1 MSPYPNLI
9 LDSLLANETIKLLKS
24 NNGAASVVKVVGQ
37 VMNIESAE
45 PEFAKMLVSDLI
57 KNNPRFQLNGDK
69 VELVKNYFGNRTLD
83 QTEFVVFDLETT
95 GTKSFCRVI
104 EIGAY
109 KVKNCKIVDE
119 FQTLVNPEIPIP
131 KFITKLTNITDK
143 MVRDAPTFAEI
154 ISDFMGF
161 VGESILVAH
170 NASFDMR
177 FLNYEIGRIYSNRR
191 LANFYLC
198 TVSLSRRLL
207 PSIDNHRL
215 NTVANYYSIDLNNH
229 HRAGSDALATAKIF
243 IKSLEN
249 LDEKVIR
256 DLVRA

>member
-9 LDSLLANETIKLLKS
+9 LDSLLVNETIKLLKS
-24 NNGAASVVKVVGQ
+24 SGGIASVVEVVDQ
-37 VMNIESAE
+37 VMNIKSPE
-45 PEFAKMLVSDLI
+45 PGLAKMLVSDLI

-69 VELVKNYFGNRTLD
+69 VKLVKNYFGNRRLD

-109 KVKNCKIVDE
+109 RVRNYQIVDE
-119 FQTLVNPEIPIP
+119 FQTLVNPEILIP
-131 KFITKLTNITDK
+131 KFITKLTNINDK
-143 MVRDAPTFAEI
+143 MVRDAPKFTEI
-154 ISDFMGF
+154 ISDFMEFIGDS
-161 VGESILVAH
+161 VLVAH

-177 FLNYEIGRIYSNRR
+177 FLNYEISRIYSNRR

-198 TVSLSRRLL
+198 TVSLSRKLL
-207 PSIDNHRL
+207 PSIENHRL
-215 NTVANYYSIDLNNH
+215 KTVANYYSIDLNNH
-229 HRAGSDALATAKIF
+229 HRASADALATAKIF

-249 LDEKVIR
+249 LDEKVIEG
-256 DLVRA
+256 LVRT

>member
-9 LDSLLANETIKLLKS
+9 LDSLLVNETIKLLKS
-24 NNGAASVVKVVGQ
+24 SGGIASVVEVVDQ
-37 VMNIESAE
+37 VMNIEPPE
-45 PEFAKMLVSDLI
+45 PALAKKLVSDLI

-83 QTEFVVFDLETT
+83 QTKFVVFDLETT

-109 KVKNCKIVDE
+109 RVENRKIVDE
-119 FQTLVNPEIPIP
+119 FQTLVNPEILIP

-143 MVRDAPTFAEI
+143 MVGDAPKFAEI
-154 ISDFMGF
+154 ISDFMEFIGDS
-161 VGESILVAH
+161 VLVAH

-177 FLNYEIGRIYSNRR
+177 FLNYEISRIYSNRR

-198 TVSLSRRLL
+198 TVSLSQTLL
-207 PSIDNHRL
+207 PLIDNHRL

-243 IKSLEN
+243 IKLLEN
-249 LDEKVIR
+249 LDEKVIEG
-256 DLVRA
+256 LVRT